1 MRKIVLIFVTVVL
14 PCLLCAR
21 NDDKSTDA
29 LLRQIDG
36 IIKNR
41 QTYGAEKEARIAD
54 LKKLL
59 SEATSDEQRYGFCGR
74 LFDEYQ
80 AYNLDSSYVYAQ
92 RKQNLAS
99 HMGKQDYLD
108 DSAMNMAEVMGTTG
122 MYKEALE
129 QLGQIDKKTLPDYLY
144 SYYYHLYRTIYGLMG
159 DYAVTEKEKKAYYR
173 MTDLYRDSLLQINA
187 SDSLG
192 HVLVMADK
200 CIVHAQYDEA
210 IRMLMDYYGR
220 PSMDEHSKAM
230 ITYTLSEG
238 YRLKGDKKGQKHYLA
253 LSAIADLKSAVKEY
267 VSLRKLASLVYEDG
281 DIDRAYNYLKC
292 SLEDATL
299 CNARLRT
306 LEISQVFPIIDQA
319 YQLKAKRQQQ
329 EMKISLICISLLSI
343 FLLVAVFFVYKH
355 SNSQLK
361 EMNHTLSETNY
372 IKEEYIG
379 RYMDQCSTYLD
390 KMDLYRRSLNK
401 IAAAGKVEEL
411 YKAIKSS
418 QFLEEELKEFYAN
431 FDMTFLQL
439 FPNFVEEFN
448 ALLVEPMQP
457 KAGELLNTELRIFA
471 LIRLGITD
479 STKIAQFLRYSVTTI
494 YNYRTRVRNKA
505 LGERDEFEA
514 KVMKIGK
521 VEEKVAET
529 EEKAAR
535 PE

>member
-1 MRKIVLIFVTVVL
+1 MKKVAAARREVLDT
-14 PCLLCAR
+14 
-21 NDDKSTDA
+21 NT
-29 LLRQIDG
+29 
-36 IIKNR
+36 
-41 QTYGAEKEARIAD
+41 
-54 LKKLL
+54 
-59 SEATSDEQRYGFCGR
+59 
-74 LFDEYQ
+74 
-80 AYNLDSSYVYAQ
+80 
-92 RKQNLAS
+92 
-99 HMGKQDYLD
+99 
-108 DSAMNMAEVMGTTG
+108 
-122 MYKEALE
+122 
-129 QLGQIDKKTLPDYLY
+129 
-144 SYYYHLYRTIYGLMG
+144 
-159 DYAVTEKEKKAYYR
+159 
-173 MTDLYRDSLLQINA
+173 LLQELNEE
-187 SDSLG
+187 L
-192 HVLVMADK
+192 H
-200 CIVHAQYDEA
+200 
-210 IRMLMDYYGR
+210 
-220 PSMDEHSKAM
+220 
-230 ITYTLSEG
+230 
-238 YRLKGDKKGQKHYLA
+238 
-253 LSAIADLKSAVKEY
+253 
-267 VSLRKLASLVYEDG
+267 
-281 DIDRAYNYLKC
+281 
-292 SLEDATL
+292 
-299 CNARLRT
+299 
-306 LEISQVFPIIDQA
+306 
-319 YQLKAKRQQQ
+319 
-329 EMKISLICISLLSI
+329 
-343 FLLVAVFFVYKH
+343 H

-401 IAAAGKVEEL
+401 TAAAGKVEEL

>member
-1 MRKIVLIFVTVVL
+1 M
-14 PCLLCAR
+14 
-21 NDDKSTDA
+21 
-29 LLRQIDG
+29 
-36 IIKNR
+36 
-41 QTYGAEKEARIAD
+41 
-54 LKKLL
+54 
-59 SEATSDEQRYGFCGR
+59 SEA
-74 LFDEYQ
+74 
-80 AYNLDSSYVYAQ
+80 
-92 RKQNLAS
+92 
-99 HMGKQDYLD
+99 
-108 DSAMNMAEVMGTTG
+108 
-122 MYKEALE
+122 
-129 QLGQIDKKTLPDYLY
+129 
-144 SYYYHLYRTIYGLMG
+144 
-159 DYAVTEKEKKAYYR
+159 
-173 MTDLYRDSLLQINA
+173 
-187 SDSLG
+187 
-192 HVLVMADK
+192 
-200 CIVHAQYDEA
+200 
-210 IRMLMDYYGR
+210 
-220 PSMDEHSKAM
+220 
-230 ITYTLSEG
+230 
-238 YRLKGDKKGQKHYLA
+238 YRLKGDKKGQKHFLA

-319 YQLKAKRQQQ
+319 YQLKTKRQQQ
-329 EMKISLICISLLSI
+329 EMKISLICISLLSV
-343 FLLVAVFFVYKH
+343 FLLVAIFFVYKQMKKVAAARREVIDTNTLLQELNGELH
-355 SNSQLK
+355 DSNSQLK
-361 EMNHTLSETNY
+361 EMNHTLSEANY

-401 IAAAGKVEEL
+401 IAATGRVEEL

-457 KAGELLNTELRIFA
+457 KQGELLNTELRIFA

-521 VEEKVAET
+521 VEE
-529 EEKAAR
+529 
-535 PE
+535 